1 MSDTVEPFNIMCKPV
16 CGVCNLDCCYCYYTM
31 KPRELYPGVKK
42 FMMTDEVLESY
53 VRQYLQAMP
62 ERCEFGWQGGEPT
75 LAGLDFFKKA
85 IELQKQYATDD
96 QTVTN
101 ALQTNATLLDDE
113 WCEFLAEN
121 NFLVGVSLDGPPQWH
136 DTFRRDRANN
146 PTFHRAW
153 GGLEL
158 LRKHGAEFNVLVTLN
173 SVNAPHAGDIYRYF
187 TNRGIKYVQ
196 FIPILE
202 RVRDDVPTDF
212 SCTGEQFGRF
222 MLDVFD
228 IWASRDVGQVSER
241 LIDSVLHTIVFGKAS
256 TCCYAERC
264 ANAHIVEWNG
274 DVYVCDH
281 FVYKEWCIGN
291 LMDRPLIELV
301 QDPLLEKFARLKTE
315 LPSVCRD
322 CEYLGFCHGGCPK
335 HHRPIGTSP
344 DRHNHFCEGL
354 KLFFS
359 EALPELRRM
368 AEYVRQGKLPP
379 LKGQDAPPAGAPTR
393 AAAGRPPG
401 RNAPCP
407 CGSGKK
413 YKNCCGK
420 Q

>member
-1 MSDTVEPFNIMCKPV
+1 MSATVDPFNIMCKPV

-31 KPRELYPGVKK
+31 KPKQLYPGVKK
-42 FMMTDEVLESY
+42 FMMTDEVLEAY
-53 VRQYLQAMP
+53 VRQYLEAMP

-85 IELQKQYATDD
+85 IALQKQHAKDD

-113 WCEFLAEN
+113 WCEFLARN
-121 NFLVGVSLDGPPQWH
+121 NFLVGVSLDGPAQWH
-136 DTFRRDRANN
+136 DTFRRDHSNN

-153 GGLEL
+153 AGLEL

-187 TNRGIKYVQ
+187 ANRGIKYVQ

-202 RVRDDVPTDF
+202 RVSGDEPTDF

-228 IWASRDVGQVSER
+228 LWASRDVGQVSER
-241 LIDSVLHTIVFGKAS
+241 LIDCVLHSIVFGKAS

-264 ANAHIVEWNG
+264 ANAHIVEFNG

-291 LMDRPLIELV
+291 LMTRPLIELV
-301 QDPLLEKFARLKTE
+301 QDPLLEEFSKLKTE
-315 LPSVCRD
+315 LPTRCRE
-322 CEYLGFCHGGCPK
+322 CEYEPFCHGGCPK

-344 DRHNHFCEGL
+344 DRYNHFCEGL
-354 KLFFS
+354 KLFFT
-359 EALPELRRM
+359 EAMPELRRM
-368 AEYVRQGKLPP
+368 AEYIRQDQLPP

-407 CGSGKK
+407 CGSGRKF
-413 YKNCCGK
+413 KNCCGK